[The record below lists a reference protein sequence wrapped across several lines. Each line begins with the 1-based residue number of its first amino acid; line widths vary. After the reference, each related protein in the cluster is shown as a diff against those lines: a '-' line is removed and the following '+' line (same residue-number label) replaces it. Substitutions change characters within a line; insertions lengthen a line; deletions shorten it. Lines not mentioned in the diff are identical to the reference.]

1 MEFKINSTDLLK
13 ALSHI
18 HGIVEV
24 RHTLPILSNII
35 LEAKDDKL
43 ILSSTNL
50 DIYCS
55 DKIKAEVLQ
64 SGEVS
69 VSAVTF
75 FEIIKRLPSGSE
87 VLMIMEEGENEIR
100 LTCGRSK
107 FNLSTLKTDDFPII
121 SDSDLST
128 NFVLSADELIRI
140 IDKTKFAVSNEE
152 TRYYLNGIFLHKAER
167 NSIQFLRAV
176 ATDGHRLAQYDIPL
190 PQGAED
196 ITGIIIPKKTI
207 YELRKVLDDANGDVS
222 VSLNENKIK
231 FSFNDLKVVSK
242 VIDGTF
248 PDYTKVIP
256 QKNDKNFKTNNSD
269 LKNAI
274 DRVSAVAANEESK
287 SKAIKFCIENNSL
300 SLSVESQ
307 SKGSANEMIDVNYSG
322 DKVDIG
328 FNSKYIID
336 ICNEV
341 DGDEISISLSDS
353 ISPAIILDKTD
364 ENLFFVL
371 MPCLLYTSPSPRDP
385 E

>member
-55 DKIKAEVLQ
+55 DKIKAEVIK

-121 SDSDLST
+121 SDNDLSI

-248 PDYTKVIP
+248 PDYTKAIP

-371 MPCLLYTSPSPRDP
+371 MPMRI
-385 E
+385 

>member
-1 MEFKINSTDLLK
+1 MTFSCKLNFFMEIKINSTDLLK

-55 DKIKAEVLQ
+55 DKIKAEVIK

-100 LTCGRSK
+100 LTCGRSR

-121 SDSDLST
+121 SDNDLST

-287 SKAIKFCIENNSL
+287 SKAIKFCIENNLL

-371 MPCLLYTSPSPRDP
+371 MPMRI
-385 E
+385 

>member
-1 MEFKINSTDLLK
+1 MEFKTNSTDLLK

-55 DKIKAEVLQ
+55 DKIKAEVLK

-69 VSAVTF
+69 VSAITF

-121 SDSDLST
+121 SDNDLST

-248 PDYTKVIP
+248 PDYTRVIP
-256 QKNDKNFKTNNSD
+256 QKNDKNFKTNNSE
-269 LKNAI
+269 LKDAI

-371 MPCLLYTSPSPRDP
+371 MPMRI
-385 E
+385 

>member
-207 YELRKVLDDANGDVS
+207 YELRKVLDDANGDIS
-222 VSLNENKIK
+222 ISLNENKIK

-371 MPCLLYTSPSPRDP
+371 MPMRI
-385 E
+385 

>member
-287 SKAIKFCIENNSL
+287 SKAIKFCIGNNSL

-371 MPCLLYTSPSPRDP
+371 MPMRI
-385 E
+385 

>member
-35 LEAKDDKL
+35 LEARDNQL

-50 DIYCS
+50 DIYCA
-55 DKIKAEVLQ
+55 DKIKADVSIE
-64 SGEVS
+64 GEIS

-75 FEIIKRLPSGSE
+75 FEIVKRLPTGSE
-87 VLMIMEEGENEIR
+87 VMMTMEEGENEI
-100 LTCGRSK
+100 LLKCGRSK
-107 FNLSTLKTDDFPII
+107 FNLSTLKTNDFPII
-121 SDSDLST
+121 SDSDLSM

-190 PQGAED
+190 PQGAEE

-207 YELRKVLDDANGDVS
+207 FELRKVLDDANGDVS
-222 VSLNENKIK
+222 ISLNDNKIK
-231 FSFNDLKVVSK
+231 FTFSDLKIISK

-256 QKNDKNFKTNNSD
+256 QNNNKSFKTNNSE

-287 SKAIKFCIENNSL
+287 SKAIKFSLGNNKL
-300 SLSVESQ
+300 NLIVESQ
-307 SKGSANEMIDVNYSG
+307 SKGSANEVIDISYDADQVE
-322 DKVDIG
+322 IG
-328 FNSKYIID
+328 FNSKYITD
-336 ICNEV
+336 ICNEIDGEEV
-341 DGDEISISLSDS
+341 DISLLDS

-371 MPCLLYTSPSPRDP
+371 MPMRI
-385 E
+385 

>member
-1 MEFKINSTDLLK
+1 MEFKINSSDLLK

-35 LEAKDDKL
+35 LKAKDNEL
-43 ILSSTNL
+43 TLSSTNL
-50 DIYCS
+50 DIYCA
-55 DKIKAEVLQ
+55 DKIKAAV
-64 SGEVS
+64 SIAGEIS

-75 FEIIKRLPSGSE
+75 FEIVKRLPTGSE
-87 VLMIMEEGENEIR
+87 VVMTMEEGENEIK
-100 LTCGRSK
+100 LKCGRSK

-121 SDSDLST
+121 SDNDLST

-152 TRYYLNGIFLHKAER
+152 TRYYLNGIFLHKADR

-207 YELRKVLDDANGDVS
+207 FELRKVLDDANGDVS
-222 VSLNENKIK
+222 ISLNENKIK
-231 FSFNDLKVVSK
+231 FTFNDLKIISK

-256 QKNDKNFKTNNSD
+256 QNNNKNFKTNNNE

-287 SKAIKFCIENNSL
+287 SKAIKLSL
-300 SLSVESQ
+300 EDNKLNLSVESQ
-307 SKGSANEMIDVNYSG
+307 SKGSANEILDISYDG
-322 DKVDIG
+322 DKVEIG

-336 ICNEV
+336 ICNEIDGEEV
-341 DGDEISISLSDS
+341 DISLLDS
-353 ISPAIILDKTD
+353 VSPAIILDKTD

-371 MPCLLYTSPSPRDP
+371 MPMRI
-385 E
+385 

>member
-222 VSLNENKIK
+222 ISLNENKIK
-231 FSFNDLKVVSK
+231 FSFNDLKIISK

-256 QKNDKNFKTNNSD
+256 QNNDKNFKTNNNE

-287 SKAIKFCIENNSL
+287 SKAIKLSLENNKL
-300 SLSVESQ
+300 NLSVESQ
-307 SKGSANEMIDVNYSG
+307 SKGSANE
-322 DKVDIG
+322 
-328 FNSKYIID
+328 IID
-336 ICNEV
+336 IN
-341 DGDEISISLSDS
+341 
-353 ISPAIILDKTD
+353 
-364 ENLFFVL
+364 
-371 MPCLLYTSPSPRDP
+371 YRW
-385 E
+385 

>member
-1 MEFKINSTDLLK
+1 MEFKINSSDLLK
-13 ALSHI
+13 ALSHV

-35 LEAKDDKL
+35 LIAKDNEL
-43 ILSSTNL
+43 TLSSTNL
-50 DIYCS
+50 DIYCA
-55 DKIKAEVLQ
+55 DKIKAEV
-64 SGEVS
+64 SIAGEIS

-75 FEIIKRLPSGSE
+75 FEIVKRLPSGSE
-87 VLMIMEEGENEIR
+87 VVMTMEEGESEII
-100 LTCGRSK
+100 LKCGRSK
-107 FNLSTLKTDDFPII
+107 FNLSTLQTDDFPII
-121 SDSDLST
+121 SDNDLST

-152 TRYYLNGIFLHKAER
+152 TRYYLNGIFLHKANR
-167 NSIQFLRAV
+167 DSIQFLRAV

-190 PQGAED
+190 PQGAEE

-207 YELRKVLDDANGDVS
+207 FELRKVLDDANGDVS
-222 VSLNENKIK
+222 ISLNENKIK
-231 FSFNDLKVVSK
+231 FTFNELKIISK

-256 QKNDKNFKTNNSD
+256 QNNNKNFKTNNNE

-274 DRVSAVAANEESK
+274 DRVSAVAVNEESK
-287 SKAIKFCIENNSL
+287 SKAIKLSL
-300 SLSVESQ
+300 EDNKLNLSVESQ
-307 SKGSANEMIDVNYSG
+307 SKGSANEILDISYDG

-341 DGDEISISLSDS
+341 DGEEVDISLLDS
-353 ISPAIILDKTD
+353 VSPAIILDKTD

-371 MPCLLYTSPSPRDP
+371 MPMRI
-385 E
+385 

>member
-75 FEIIKRLPSGSE
+75 FEIIKRLPFGSE

-274 DRVSAVAANEESK
+274 DRVSAVAVNEESK

-371 MPCLLYTSPSPRDP
+371 MPMRI
-385 E
+385 

>member
-1 MEFKINSTDLLK
+1 MEFKINSSDLLK

-35 LEAKDDKL
+35 LKAKDNEL
-43 ILSSTNL
+43 TLSSTNL
-50 DIYCS
+50 DIYCA
-55 DKIKAEVLQ
+55 DKIKAEV
-64 SGEVS
+64 SIAGEIS

-75 FEIIKRLPSGSE
+75 FEIVKRLPSGSE
-87 VLMIMEEGENEIR
+87 VMMTMEEGENEII
-100 LTCGRSK
+100 LKCGRSK

-121 SDSDLST
+121 SDNDLST
-128 NFVLSADELIRI
+128 NFVLSAEELIRI

-152 TRYYLNGIFLHKAER
+152 TRYYLNGIFLHKADR

-190 PQGAED
+190 PQGAEE

-207 YELRKVLDDANGDVS
+207 FELRKVLDDANGDVS
-222 VSLNENKIK
+222 ISLNENKIK
-231 FSFNDLKVVSK
+231 FTFNDLKIISK

-256 QKNDKNFKTNNSD
+256 QNNNKNFTTNNNE

-287 SKAIKFCIENNSL
+287 SKAIKLSL
-300 SLSVESQ
+300 EDNKLNLSVESQ
-307 SKGSANEMIDVNYSG
+307 SKGSANEIIDISYDG

-341 DGDEISISLSDS
+341 DGEEVDISLLDS
-353 ISPAIILDKTD
+353 VSPAIILDKTD

-371 MPCLLYTSPSPRDP
+371 MPMRI
-385 E
+385 

>member
-1 MEFKINSTDLLK
+1 M
-13 ALSHI
+13 
-18 HGIVEV
+18 
-24 RHTLPILSNII
+24 PILSNII
-35 LEAKDDKL
+35 LKAKDNEL
-43 ILSSTNL
+43 TLSSTNL

-55 DKIKAEVLQ
+55 DKIKAEV
-64 SGEVS
+64 SIAGEIS

-75 FEIIKRLPSGSE
+75 FEIVKRLPSGSE
-87 VLMIMEEGENEIR
+87 VVMTMEEGENEII
-100 LTCGRSK
+100 LKCGRSK

-121 SDSDLST
+121 SDNDLST

-152 TRYYLNGIFLHKAER
+152 TRYYLNGIFFHKADR

-207 YELRKVLDDANGDVS
+207 FELRKVLDDANGDVS
-222 VSLNENKIK
+222 ISLNENKIK
-231 FSFNDLKVVSK
+231 FTFNDLKIISK

-256 QKNDKNFKTNNSD
+256 QNNNKNFKTNNNE

-287 SKAIKFCIENNSL
+287 SKAIKLSIEDNKLN
-300 SLSVESQ
+300 LSVESQ
-307 SKGSANEMIDVNYSG
+307 SKGSANEIIDISYDG

-341 DGDEISISLSDS
+341 DGEEVDISLLDS
-353 ISPAIILDKTD
+353 VSPAIILDKTD

-371 MPCLLYTSPSPRDP
+371 MPMRI
-385 E
+385 

>member
-256 QKNDKNFKTNNSD
+256 QKNDKNFKTNNFD

-341 DGDEISISLSDS
+341 DGDEINISLSDS

-371 MPCLLYTSPSPRDP
+371 MPMRI
-385 E
+385 

>member
-121 SDSDLST
+121 SDNDLST

-256 QKNDKNFKTNNSD
+256 QKNDKNFKTNNND

-371 MPCLLYTSPSPRDP
+371 MPMRI
-385 E
+385 

>member
-55 DKIKAEVLQ
+55 DKIKAEVLK
-64 SGEVS
+64 SGEIS

-307 SKGSANEMIDVNYSG
+307 SKGSANEIIDVNYSG

-371 MPCLLYTSPSPRDP
+371 MPMRI
-385 E
+385 

>member
-1 MEFKINSTDLLK
+1 MEFKINSSDLLK

-35 LEAKDDKL
+35 LNAKDNEL
-43 ILSSTNL
+43 TLSSTNL
-50 DIYCS
+50 DIFCA
-55 DKIKAEVLQ
+55 DKIKSEV
-64 SGEVS
+64 SIAGEIS

-75 FEIIKRLPSGSE
+75 FEIVKRLPPGSE
-87 VLMIMEEGENEIR
+87 VVMTMEEGENEII
-100 LTCGRSK
+100 LKCGRSK

-121 SDSDLST
+121 SDNDLST

-152 TRYYLNGIFLHKAER
+152 TRYYLNGIFLHKADR

-190 PQGAED
+190 PQGAEE

-207 YELRKVLDDANGDVS
+207 FELRKVLDDANGDVS
-222 VSLNENKIK
+222 ISLNENKIK
-231 FSFNDLKVVSK
+231 FTFNDLKIISK

-256 QKNDKNFKTNNSD
+256 QNNNKNFKTNNKE

-287 SKAIKFCIENNSL
+287 SKAIKLSL
-300 SLSVESQ
+300 DDNKLNLSVESQ
-307 SKGSANEMIDVNYSG
+307 SKGSANEIIDISYDG

-341 DGDEISISLSDS
+341 DGEEVDISLLDS
-353 ISPAIILDKTD
+353 VSPAIILDKTD

-371 MPCLLYTSPSPRDP
+371 MPMRI
-385 E
+385 

>member
-121 SDSDLST
+121 SDNDLST

-371 MPCLLYTSPSPRDP
+371 MPMRI
-385 E
+385 

>member
-1 MEFKINSTDLLK
+1 MEFKINSSDLLK

-35 LEAKDDKL
+35 LKAKDNEL
-43 ILSSTNL
+43 TLSSTNL
-50 DIYCS
+50 DIYCA
-55 DKIKAEVLQ
+55 DKIKAEV
-64 SGEVS
+64 STAGEIS
-69 VSAVTF
+69 VAAVTF
-75 FEIIKRLPSGSE
+75 FEIVKRLPSGSE
-87 VLMIMEEGENEIR
+87 VVMTMEEGENEII
-100 LTCGRSK
+100 LKCGRSK

-121 SDSDLST
+121 SDNDLST

-152 TRYYLNGIFLHKAER
+152 TRYYLNGIFLHKADR

-190 PQGAED
+190 PQGAEE

-207 YELRKVLDDANGDVS
+207 FELRKVLDDANGDVS
-222 VSLNENKIK
+222 ISLNENKIK
-231 FSFNDLKVVSK
+231 FTFNDLKIISK

-256 QKNDKNFKTNNSD
+256 QNNNKNFKTNNNE

-287 SKAIKFCIENNSL
+287 SKAIKLSL
-300 SLSVESQ
+300 EDNKLNLSVESQ
-307 SKGSANEMIDVNYSG
+307 SKGSANEIIDISYDG

-341 DGDEISISLSDS
+341 DGEEVDISLLDS
-353 ISPAIILDKTD
+353 VSPAIILDKTD

-371 MPCLLYTSPSPRDP
+371 MPMRI
-385 E
+385 

>member
-1 MEFKINSTDLLK
+1 MEFKINSSDLLK
-13 ALSHI
+13 ALSHV

-35 LEAKDDKL
+35 LKAKDNEL
-43 ILSSTNL
+43 TLSSTNL
-50 DIYCS
+50 DIYCA
-55 DKIKAEVLQ
+55 DKIKAEV
-64 SGEVS
+64 SIAGEIS

-75 FEIIKRLPSGSE
+75 FEIVKRLPSGSE
-87 VLMIMEEGENEIR
+87 VIMIMEEGETEIV
-100 LTCGRSK
+100 LKCGRSK

-121 SDSDLST
+121 SDNDLST
-128 NFVLSADELIRI
+128 NFILSADELIRI

-152 TRYYLNGIFLHKAER
+152 TRYYLNGIFLHKADR
-167 NSIQFLRAV
+167 DSIPFLRAV

-190 PQGAED
+190 PQGAEE

-207 YELRKVLDDANGDVS
+207 FELRKVLDDANGDVS
-222 VSLNENKIK
+222 ISLNENKIK
-231 FSFNDLKVVSK
+231 FTFNDLKIISK

-256 QKNDKNFKTNNSD
+256 QNNDKNFKTNNNE

-287 SKAIKFCIENNSL
+287 SKAIKLSL
-300 SLSVESQ
+300 EDNKLNLSVESQ
-307 SKGSANEMIDVNYSG
+307 SKGSANEILDISYDG

-341 DGDEISISLSDS
+341 DGEEVDISLLDS
-353 ISPAIILDKTD
+353 VSPAIILDKTD

-371 MPCLLYTSPSPRDP
+371 MPMRI
-385 E
+385 

>member
-55 DKIKAEVLQ
+55 DKIKAEVLK

-287 SKAIKFCIENNSL
+287 SKAIKFCIENNLL

-371 MPCLLYTSPSPRDP
+371 MPMRI
-385 E
+385 

>member
-1 MEFKINSTDLLK
+1 MELKINSADLLK

-35 LEAKDDKL
+35 LSADNNTL
-43 ILSSTNL
+43 TLSSTNL

-55 DKIKAEVLQ
+55 DKIDADI
-64 SGEVS
+64 SSPGEIS
-69 VSAVTF
+69 VPAVTF
-75 FEIIKRLPSGSE
+75 YEIVKRLPSGSDVTMAISDSE
-87 VLMIMEEGENEIR
+87 SEIM
-100 LTCGRSK
+100 LKCGRSK
-107 FNLSTLKTDDFPII
+107 FNLSTLKTDDFPTI
-121 SDSDLST
+121 SESDLST
-128 NFVLSADELIRI
+128 SFIISAEELIRL

-167 NSIQFLRAV
+167 DTIQFLRAV

-207 YELRKVLDDANGDVS
+207 IELRKVLDDADGDVK

-231 FSFNDLKVVSK
+231 FTFSNLKIISK

-256 QKNDKNFKTNNSD
+256 SNNNKKFVTNNSE

-274 DRVSAVAANEESK
+274 DRVSAVAVNEDMK
-287 SKAIKFCIENNSL
+287 SKAIKLSIENNKL
-300 SLSVESQ
+300 FLSVESA
-307 SKGSANEMIDVNYSG
+307 SKGSGNEEIDINYISE
-322 DKVDIG
+322 KVDIG
-328 FNSKYIID
+328 FNSRYIID
-336 ICNEV
+336 ICNEI
-341 DGDEISISLSDS
+341 DGEEIDISLLDS
-353 ISPAIILDKTD
+353 ISPAIILDKSD

-371 MPCLLYTSPSPRDP
+371 MPMRI
-385 E
+385 

>member
-87 VLMIMEEGENEIR
+87 VLMTMEEGENEIR

-107 FNLSTLKTDDFPII
+107 FYLSTLKTDDFPII

-371 MPCLLYTSPSPRDP
+371 MPMRI
-385 E
+385 

>member
-1 MEFKINSTDLLK
+1 MEFKINSSDLLK

-35 LEAKDDKL
+35 LKAKDNEL
-43 ILSSTNL
+43 TLSSTNL
-50 DIYCS
+50 DIYCA
-55 DKIKAEVLQ
+55 DKIKSEVLTA
-64 SGEVS
+64 GEIS

-75 FEIIKRLPSGSE
+75 FEIVKRLPPGSE
-87 VLMIMEEGENEIR
+87 VVMTMEEGENEIK
-100 LTCGRSK
+100 LKCGRSK

-121 SDSDLST
+121 SDNDLSI

-140 IDKTKFAVSNEE
+140 LDKTKFAVSNEE
-152 TRYYLNGIFLHKAER
+152 TRYYLNGIFLHKADR
-167 NSIQFLRAV
+167 NSLQFLRAV

-196 ITGIIIPKKTI
+196 ISGIIIPKKTI
-207 YELRKVLDDANGDVS
+207 FELRKVLDDANGDVS
-222 VSLNENKIK
+222 ISLNENKIK
-231 FSFNDLKVVSK
+231 FTFNDLKIISK

-256 QKNDKNFKTNNSD
+256 QNNNKNFKTNNNE

-287 SKAIKFCIENNSL
+287 SKAIKLSL
-300 SLSVESQ
+300 EDNKLNLSVESQ
-307 SKGSANEMIDVNYSG
+307 SKGSANEIIDISYDG

-341 DGDEISISLSDS
+341 DGEEVNISILDS
-353 ISPAIILDKTD
+353 VSPAIILDKTD

-371 MPCLLYTSPSPRDP
+371 MPMRI
-385 E
+385 

>member
-287 SKAIKFCIENNSL
+287 SKAIKFCIENNLL

-371 MPCLLYTSPSPRDP
+371 MPMRI
-385 E
+385 

>member
-55 DKIKAEVLQ
+55 DKIKAEVIKT
-64 SGEVS
+64 GEVS

-87 VLMIMEEGENEIR
+87 VLMIMEEGENEIK

-231 FSFNDLKVVSK
+231 FSFNDLKIVSK

-371 MPCLLYTSPSPRDP
+371 MPMRI
-385 E
+385 